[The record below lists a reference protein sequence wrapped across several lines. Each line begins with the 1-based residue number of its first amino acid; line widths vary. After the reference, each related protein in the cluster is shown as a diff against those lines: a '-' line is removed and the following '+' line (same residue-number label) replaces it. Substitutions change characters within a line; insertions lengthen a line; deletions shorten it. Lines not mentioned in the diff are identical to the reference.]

1 MSIFQKG
8 SLLLSKQS
16 AIWLL
21 GVAFVGSQS
30 VQAQVARVAAVQR
43 ITEKRAGAD
52 AAWASAGAGTSL
64 GINDRFR
71 TGKRSKADVKF
82 TDGSLLRLGQL
93 SSIEVRSTKG
103 VALLGGQLLFSALRP
118 GRVLAGTAA
127 AEIKGSV
134 GIIALN
140 EDGSSEFELH
150 TGAMDVVTPEGKV
163 ELRPGMSV
171 RVRAD
176 GTLSAIRSTLP
187 FAFADGTSNPEL
199 LEGPSNSPTVG
210 SQSMARERAQPAR
223 SALANNAQRAA
234 ALDISPD
241 RPSPFPTAF
250 PTVPPRIATARNAAP
265 NATTTNANRPN
276 ATTLTSANTAT
287 PSGASPRV
295 LSGTRFAAQ
304 GAESP
309 LPSAND
315 LDIAAATAHLNDVD
329 PNRGSGGSGDF
340 RLIGVYGDGGRYAYG
355 GRLSASG
362 AQGRWLTE
370 VELTP
375 LRVSSGSGRVRNLST
390 VSAGSVTYRLR
401 NTQIKAGRQRF
412 LEGPTQAAVL
422 GSMVRQGGRDTM
434 DALSLTHQMGS
445 GRLQLA
451 YLHDAFP
458 RNFPFQRAGSQK
470 GLYGR
475 YSIQRSIGNFG
486 LNLLNYRNAPVS
498 SGTGITFDFAVPLI
512 RNQVE
517 LYGEVGRDPY
527 RRRLTTVGV
536 ALPGLYDATD
546 FDVYLEYASI
556 ARGSA
561 ATDLPSELALLIYRR
576 LSDNTNLL
584 MAVNRFSDIGTRFTL
599 GLSTGGSL
607 SARDYR

>member
-1 MSIFQKG
+1 MSTYQKG
-8 SLLLSKQS
+8 PRRLSKRS
-16 AIWLL
+16 AVWLL
-21 GVAFVGSQS
+21 GAALMGAHNA
-30 VQAQVARVAAVQR
+30 QAQVARVAAVQR
-43 ITEKRAGAD
+43 VTEKKSGVDGPWGKAGT
-52 AAWASAGAGTSL
+52 GTSL

-140 EDGSSEFELH
+140 DDGSSEFELH
-150 TGAMDVVTPEGKV
+150 SGAMDVVTPGGRV

-171 RVRAD
+171 KVRAD

-187 FAFADGTSNPEL
+187 FAFSDGTSNPEL

-210 SQSMARERAQPAR
+210 SQALARERAQPAR
-223 SALANNAQRAA
+223 SALATNAQRAA

-250 PTVPPRIATARNAAP
+250 PTVPPRVAALS
-265 NATTTNANRPN
+265 ATTPK
-276 ATTLTSANTAT
+276 
-287 PSGASPRV
+287 V
-295 LSGTRFAAQ
+295 LSGTKFAAAQ
-304 GAESP
+304 VVGAQVAESP
-309 LPSAND
+309 LPTTDD
-315 LDIAAATAHLNDVD
+315 LDIGTAVSHLNDVD

-370 VELTP
+370 LELTP
-375 LRVSSGSGRVRNLST
+375 LRVSSGSGRVRDLST
-390 VSAGSVTYRLR
+390 VSGGSVTYRLR
-401 NTQIKAGRQRF
+401 RTQIKAGRQRF

-422 GSMVRQGGRDTM
+422 GSMVRQGGRETM
-434 DALSLTHQMGS
+434 DAVNLTHQMGS

-470 GLYGR
+470 GFYGR

-486 LNLLNYRNAPVS
+486 LNVLNYRNTPVS
-498 SGTGITFDFAVPLI
+498 SGTGLTFDFAVPLI
-512 RNQVE
+512 RNQIE
-517 LYGEVGRDPY
+517 LYGELGRDPFK
-527 RRRLTTVGV
+527 RRLTTVGV

-556 ARGSA
+556 GQGGA
-561 ATDLPSELALLIYRR
+561 ATNLPSELALLVYRR
-576 LSDNTNLL
+576 LGPNTNLL

-599 GLSTGGSL
+599 GLSSGGSL
-607 SARDYR
+607 TSREGR

>member
-1 MSIFQKG
+1 MSTYQKRPRR
-8 SLLLSKQS
+8 LSKRS
-16 AIWLL
+16 VIWLL
-21 GVAFVGSQS
+21 GAALIGAHNA
-30 VQAQVARVAAVQR
+30 QAQVARVATVQR
-43 ITEKRAGAD
+43 VTEKRSGAD
-52 AAWASAGAGTSL
+52 GAWGRAGAGTSL

-140 EDGSSEFELH
+140 DDGSSEFELH
-150 TGAMDVVTPEGKV
+150 TGAMDVVTPEGRV

-171 RVRAD
+171 KVRAD

-187 FAFADGTSNPEL
+187 FAFSDGTSNPEL
-199 LEGPSNSPTVG
+199 LEAPSNSPTVG
-210 SQSMARERAQPAR
+210 SQALARERAQPAR
-223 SALANNAQRAA
+223 STLATNAQRAA
-234 ALDISPD
+234 SLNISPD

-250 PTVPPRIATARNAAP
+250 PTVPPRVATALA
-265 NATTTNANRPN
+265 ATTRG
-276 ATTLTSANTAT
+276 ATA
-287 PSGASPRV
+287 PSV
-295 LSGTRFAAQ
+295 LSGTRFDTKVAAAQ
-304 GAESP
+304 VAESP
-309 LPSAND
+309 LPSSDD
-315 LDIAAATAHLNDVD
+315 LDIGAATSHLNDVD
-329 PNRGSGGSGDF
+329 PRRGSGGSGDF

-375 LRVSSGSGRVRNLST
+375 LRVSTGSGRVRDLST

-401 NTQIKAGRQRF
+401 RTQIKAGRQRF

-422 GSMVRQGGRDTM
+422 GSMVRQGGRETM
-434 DALSLTHQMGS
+434 DAVNLTHQMGS

-451 YLHDAFP
+451 YLYDAFP

-470 GLYGR
+470 GFYGR

-486 LNLLNYRNAPVS
+486 LNVLNYRNAPVS
-498 SGTGITFDFAVPLI
+498 SGTGLTFDFAVPII
-512 RNQVE
+512 RNQIE
-517 LYGEVGRDPY
+517 LYGELGRDPFK
-527 RRRLTTVGV
+527 RRLTTVGV

-556 ARGSA
+556 GQGGA
-561 ATDLPSELALLIYRR
+561 ATNLPSELALLVYRR
-576 LSDNTNLL
+576 LSPNTNLL

-607 SARDYR
+607 TNRDNR